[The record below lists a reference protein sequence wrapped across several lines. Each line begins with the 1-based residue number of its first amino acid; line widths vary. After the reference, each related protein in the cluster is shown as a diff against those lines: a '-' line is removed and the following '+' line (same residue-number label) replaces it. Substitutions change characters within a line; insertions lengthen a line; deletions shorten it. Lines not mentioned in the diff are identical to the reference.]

1 MSGFAHYPVS
11 KATLAAMMPHLEVA
25 SPQGVNVSTSVAQET
40 NYCRLFP
47 DHFSSLKMLTHL
59 AAQARG
65 TRRDVV
71 AVLLRRRVS
80 GEFDA
85 IGGACGL
92 KQALWYALLIRAF
105 SQITWS
111 DIAATPATREHQA
124 PDEPVAARIRVSDRP
139 ARSRSTPHPG
149 RSPRMRAKNRQC
161 P

>member
-1 MSGFAHYPVS
+1 
-11 KATLAAMMPHLEVA
+11 MMPHLEMA

-71 AVLLRRRVS
+71 AVFLGRRVS

-85 IGGACGL
+85 IGGGL
-92 KQALWYALLIRAF
+92 RTEAGTVVCAADSRVQ
-105 SQITWS
+105 S
-111 DIAATPATREHQA
+111 DNMERY
-124 PDEPVAARIRVSDRP
+124 
-139 ARSRSTPHPG
+139 RSNPSYT
-149 RSPRMRAKNRQC
+149 
-161 P
+161 